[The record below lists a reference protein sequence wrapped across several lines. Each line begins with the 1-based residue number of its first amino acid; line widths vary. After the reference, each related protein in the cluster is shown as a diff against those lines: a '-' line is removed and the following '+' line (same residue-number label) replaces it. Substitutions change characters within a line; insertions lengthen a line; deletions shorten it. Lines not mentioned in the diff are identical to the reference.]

1 MTPEHYQRVVGIF
14 QTASDL
20 SAAARPA
27 FLAEAC
33 AGDDNLR
40 REVEAMLAADAQS
53 SGFLDKPP
61 DDLAAAVAGRE
72 TRSLIGHRISHYE
85 VVSLLG
91 AGGMGEV
98 YRAKDTRLGR
108 EVAIKF
114 TNTSFSDRFE
124 REARTIAALNHPNI
138 CTLHD
143 VGPNYLVME
152 LVEGPTLADRIKRGA
167 LPLEEVLS
175 IARQIADALEAAHE
189 KGIVHRDLK
198 PGNIKIKP
206 DGTVK
211 VLDFGLAKQIDGR
224 EGAGTTMTA
233 TGQGV
238 ILGTAAYM
246 SPEQA
251 RGNHTDRR
259 ADIWAFGVVLY
270 EMLTGRQAFTGDT
283 ITDVLAAVVKTEL
296 DWTPAPERT
305 QRLLRKCLEKDPE
318 RRLRHVGDF
327 ELLLEQGSQA
337 PGTNHRRILPWAVAG
352 VLAAA
357 VLVLAL
363 GYLRRTRTDAPVLR
377 LSIAPPDGATFNSYP
392 AVSPDG
398 RHLALVATTDGLNRL
413 WVRDLDSLSAHLL
426 AGTEGAAHPFWS
438 PDSRHIA
445 FFADKK
451 LKKMDLVGGPAV
463 SICDT
468 GLLPLVGSWSRN
480 GVIVFN
486 SDGVLS
492 RVSAAGG
499 RATEL
504 VVADPASS
512 EIRPVFPWFLPDGHH
527 FLYTVV
533 SPQPEKAGIYVGD
546 LDSKTPR
553 KIVNTLS
560 NAAYAPPGYLVFR
573 REQTL
578 MAQPFDAATVQTIG
592 DAFPIAQQIDY
603 DPPRLNFGRF
613 SLSGNGVLAYISGN
627 VREQQLTWFDRSG
640 NTIGTLGDPGGIGL
654 QEISPDG
661 SKVAVPRFD
670 AKTSKW
676 DIWLYNLTG
685 GGGAPYRFSFNL
697 LNNDDPEWSPDGKRL
712 AFESGPSYG
721 PFKVYQKIVDG
732 SAQEEVLDESVD
744 ADLLDW
750 SHDGRYILELRSD
763 PKTKSDLWVLPLFG
777 DRKPFPYLHG
787 EFDEN
792 MAKLSPDDRWVAYF
806 SDETSRREI
815 YVQSFPIP
823 GHKYQVS
830 VNGGYVPSWSADGKE
845 LFFTTP
851 DQKLMAVK
859 VKTGEKFEAGVPKFL
874 FQAHIGSNNIPW
886 YNVSKDGRFLMAVP
900 VGQSVSPPITVV
912 VNWTE
917 GLKK

>member
-1 MTPEHYQRVVGIF
+1 MTSERYQRVIEIF
-14 QTASDL
+14 QAASDH
-20 SAAARPA
+20 SPEARPA

-33 AGDDNLR
+33 AGDDELR
-40 REVEAMLAADAQS
+40 REVEAMLAADAES
-53 SGFLDKPP
+53 GGFLDKPA
-61 DDLAAAVAGRE
+61 DDLAAAAVAARD
-72 TRSLIGHRISHYE
+72 TRSLVGQRISHYE
-85 VVSLLG
+85 VVSRLG

-98 YRAKDTRLGR
+98 YRARDTRLKR
-108 EVAIKF
+108 EVAIKVA
-114 TNTSFSDRFE
+114 NASFSDRFE
-124 REARTIAALNHPNI
+124 REARVVAALNHPNI

-167 LPLEEVLS
+167 LPLEEALS
-175 IARQIADALEAAHE
+175 IARRIADALEAAHE

-198 PGNIKIKP
+198 PSNIKIKP

-224 EGAGTTMTA
+224 EGAGTTVTA
-233 TGQGV
+233 TGRGV
-238 ILGTAAYM
+238 VLGTAAYM

-251 RGNHTDRR
+251 RGNHVDKR

-283 ITDVLAAVVKTEL
+283 VTDVLAAVVKAEP
-296 DWTPAPERT
+296 DWRAAPEKA

-318 RRLRHVGDF
+318 RRLRDVGDF
-327 ELLLEQGSQA
+327 ELLLGEASQA
-337 PGTNHRRILPWAVAG
+337 PGMNHRSLLPWAVAA
-352 VLAAA
+352 VLAIA

-363 GYLRRTRTDAPVLR
+363 GNLHRTPTDAPVLR
-377 LSIAPPDGATFNSYP
+377 LSISPPDGTTFNSYP

-398 RHLALVATTDGLNRL
+398 RHLAFVATTDGLNRL
-413 WVRDLDSLSAHLL
+413 WVRDLDSLSARAL

-438 PDSRHIA
+438 PDSRLIA

-468 GLLPLVGSWSRN
+468 GLPIVGSWSRN

-486 SDGVLS
+486 SDGRLF

-499 RATEL
+499 KAEL
-504 VVADPASS
+504 VVPGAALG
-512 EIRPVFPWFLPDGHH
+512 EIRFPWFLPDGHH
-527 FLYTVV
+527 FLYTDV
-533 SPQPEKAGIYVGD
+533 SDEEKAGIYVGD
-546 LDSKTPR
+546 LDSHTTR
-553 KIVNTLS
+553 KVSNILS
-560 NAAYAPPGYLVFR
+560 NAEYAPPGYLVFR
-573 REQTL
+573 REQIL
-578 MAQPFDAATVQTIG
+578 MAQPFDAAAAQTIG

-603 DPPRLNFGRF
+603 DLPFVNFGRF
-613 SLSGNGVLAYISGN
+613 SLSGNGVLAYITGN
-627 VREQQLTWFDRSG
+627 VHEQQLTWFDRSG
-640 NTIGTLGDPGGIGL
+640 KAIGTLGDPGGIGF

-676 DIWLYNLTG
+676 DIWLYDLTG
-685 GGGAPYRFSFNL
+685 RGASAHRFTFNL
-697 LNNDDPEWSPDGKRL
+697 VNNMDPEWSPDGKRL
-712 AFESGPSYG
+712 AFESGPRGG
-721 PFKVYQKIVDG
+721 PFKLSQKIVDG
-732 SAQEEVLDESVD
+732 SAQEEVLDESAD
-744 ADLLDW
+744 LDLLDW

-763 PKTKSDLWVLPLFG
+763 LKTKSDLWVLPLFG
-777 DRKPFPYLHG
+777 DRKPFPYLRS
-787 EFDEN
+787 EFHQS

-806 SDETSRREI
+806 SDETSRHEI
-815 YVQSFPIP
+815 YVQSFPVP

-830 VNGGYVPSWSADGKE
+830 VNGGYVPIWSADGRE

-859 VKTGEKFEAGVPKFL
+859 VKTGEKFEAGVPKLL
-874 FQAHIGSNNIPW
+874 FQAHIGSINNLPW

-900 VGQSVSPPITVV
+900 VEQSASAPITVV
-912 VNWTE
+912 VNWTA
-917 GLKK
+917 GLKR